1 MLDWIHYKES
11 QSSQN
16 DNVPRE
22 DQSSKQCTG
31 KRLTLS
37 HSRDES
43 RRNCYRIWLTS
54 QSWNHT
60 HVTACSS
67 FALLLSLQK
76 LCSQRK
82 AAAQV
87 KRREKKGREGK
98 GKKEGK
104 GKWEGKRKRKEKN
117 RTCLTNSKKIEARQK
132 CFTTRREVI
141 TTNHNDDWQG
151 LSGRR
156 EDVI

>member
-1 MLDWIHYKES
+1 MIMFHGKTKALSNALARGSLFLIAGMKVGETVTEFGSLARVGTTHMLLPVHLLPSCYPSK
-11 QSSQN
+11 N
-16 DNVPRE
+16 YVPRG
-22 DQSSKQCTG
+22 KQLPKWKEE
-31 KRLTLS
+31 KR
-37 HSRDES
+37 
-43 RRNCYRIWLTS
+43 
-54 QSWNHT
+54 
-60 HVTACSS
+60 
-67 FALLLSLQK
+67 
-76 LCSQRK
+76 
-82 AAAQV
+82 
-87 KRREKKGREGK
+87 REGK

-156 EDVI
+156 EDVIWKG